1 MICPACEKDVN
12 PIDDLGTDMRLTRRC
27 PIPSCMAA
35 FPRESQPSQA
45 KPQAAAPSVA
55 SRQLVPVASSLDVL
69 GLAKARLTALE
80 AELTA
85 LEAKRAEAAMLRRM
99 ILAAEM
105 VDMNERDHLDA

>member
-1 MICPACEKDVN
+1 MICPACEKDVH

-35 FPRESQPSQA
+35 FPRESQSKHDSQRV
-45 KPQAAAPSVA
+45 PTPPRQAAPTT
-55 SRQLVPVASSLDVL
+55 SLDVL

-80 AELTA
+80 AELTT
-85 LEAKRAEAAMLRRM
+85 LDAKLTEAAMLRRM

-105 VDMNERDHLDA
+105 ADVDQRDHLDA